1 MGLKPMSK
9 VSTLSQGAGIL
20 TLIDEQGL
28 DLDQVQLIRPY
39 LVALAKGAKNGGLPD
54 IETFRALAE
63 GRAKVEV
70 LKYVVDFNK
79 LPSVPDGWTIL
90 PDDEQLPNRIKG
102 QLEFDAKKIA
112 LHLDKGQKD
121 GKVIEGNKLRNK
133 LKDVPVYGAQLLD
146 FYLANPHLIPE
157 EWKGKA
163 VFFWGTIYRR
173 ADGRLFVRCLCW
185 SGAGWGW
192 ICLWLGL
199 GWDGD
204 DPAARCAS

>member
-1 MGLKPMSK
+1 MSK

-28 DLDQVQLIRPY
+28 DLDQVQTIRPY

-70 LKYVVDFNK
+70 LKYVVDFDK

-90 PDDEQLPNRIKG
+90 PDSEQLPNRMKG
-102 QLEFDAKKIA
+102 VMEFDPAKVL
-112 LHLDKGQKD
+112 LHLDEGQKE
-121 GKVIEGNKLRNK
+121 GKVIEGNKLRKK
-133 LKDVPVYGAQLLD
+133 LKDVLVYGAQLLD

-173 ADGRLFVRCLCW
+173 AGGSLSVRFLYW
-185 SGAGWGW
+185 SGTEWDW
-192 ICLWLGL
+192 DYRWLDRAWDDGL
-199 GWDGD
+199 
-204 DPAARCAS
+204 PAARRAS